1 MPQNISLYET
11 RTMAKLVERMP
22 KKRTFLLDTFFK
34 RIETFDTEK
43 IDVDFVKG
51 NRVMAPFVHP
61 KRGGKILKDSGYQTK
76 TYTPP
81 LLGPQ
86 KLTTADKLAN
96 RMAGEPLYNGKTPEE
111 RAVDKLE
118 AELKELDS
126 TITIREEWMAAQALF
141 TGLIPIKGEGIDE
154 VIDFGFEN
162 KETLAAKAQWN
173 KETSNPLADL
183 KRWKKEVQ
191 KKGFVNPNVVIMADD
206 AADAFIAHP
215 LVKDLLDVKA
225 YDLAVIKPKDLGNG
239 ATYIGTLKGE
249 NLDIYT
255 YNAWYQDEDSDE
267 PMPYVPDSTVLLA
280 STEAEYS
287 RNYGAVTLL
296 DEATGEWHTFES
308 TRVADKFIKKN
319 PDRKFVTLYSRP
331 LPIPHEVDS
340 WFVAVVM

>member
-1 MPQNISLYET
+1 MAQNISIYEP

-22 KKRTFLLDTFFK
+22 KKRTFLLDTFFTK
-34 RIETFDTEK
+34 IETFDTEK

-141 TGLIPIKGEGIDE
+141 TGFIPIKGEGIDE

-162 KETLAAKAQWN
+162 KETLVTKAQWN
-173 KETSNPLADL
+173 KETSNPIADL
-183 KRWKKEVQ
+183 KRWKNEVQ

-225 YDLAVIKPKDLGNG
+225 YDLAIIKPKDLGNG

-255 YNAWYQDEDSDE
+255 YNAWYQDEDSDD
-267 PMPYVPDSTVLLA
+267 PTPYVPDSTVLLA

-308 TRVADKFIKKN
+308 TRVADQFIKKN

-331 LPIPHEVDS
+331 LPTPHEVDS